1 MSMTEQERIELHEN
15 RRAVQPCGHPVSFLL
30 HSAETGEPLYC
41 EACDDKSG
49 RRDAEARETEL
60 QAANAALR
68 AEVERLRETKDGA
81 YLERNRCVAL
91 IARMALTLGLRAGL
105 ARTAIEGWS
114 EDWHGCVYIDLP
126 TGQCS
131 WHFHDS
137 QAHLFYGLPTY
148 AGKWDGHTTPEKY
161 GRVDAAMR

>member
-1 MSMTEQERIELHEN
+1 MNEIE
-15 RRAVQPCGHPVSFLL
+15 
-30 HSAETGEPLYC
+30 
-41 EACDDKSG
+41 
-49 RRDAEARETEL
+49 EL
-60 QAANAALR
+60 RVA
-68 AEVERLRETKDGA
+68 KDGA

-91 IARMALTLGLRAGL
+91 IARMAIAQGLRAGI

-137 QAHLFYGLPTY
+137 HAHLFEDLPPY
-148 AGKWDGHTTPEKY
+148 LGSWDGHTTPEKY
-161 GRVDAAMR
+161 ERVAKAYK